1 MLEGPSCTEL
11 TLLSVF
17 LKKNVVCFDVIF
29 FFIVCKLVV
38 RCFIIQAWSDVCICC
53 SVEASGDSVNINFTG
68 GQAGNVLVAYDFA
81 QLLSAGGCS

>member
-1 MLEGPSCTEL
+1 MLHRL
-11 TLLSVF
+11 
-17 LKKNVVCFDVIF
+17 
-29 FFIVCKLVV
+29 
-38 RCFIIQAWSDVCICC
+38 CICC